1 MKKFF
6 ESRQKARDFAK
17 VENLKVCDAGTTAPK
32 GQRWFV
38 ELSETSE
45 KVSEIVQAVS
55 IKTQVVKKQQTL
67 SLKKS
72 KTTVKV
78 NSFSDLGWS
87 VKPKHNSNQLYQNNK
102 GRKHAVNVQVK
113 RSVKYLM
120 VNI

>member
-17 VENLKVCDAGTTAPK
+17 VENLKVCDAGTTALK

-45 KVSEIVQAVS
+45 KVSEVVQAV
-55 IKTQVVKKQQTL
+55 KTPVVKKQQTL

-78 NSFSDLGWS
+78 NSFSDLGQL
-87 VKPKHNSNQLYQNNK
+87 VKPKNNASQLYQNNK
-102 GRKHAVNVQVK
+102 GRKHAVNVQIE
-113 RSVKYLM
+113 RSVKSLM
-120 VNI
+120 VAI

>member
-38 ELSETSE
+38 ELSEKALE
-45 KVSEIVQAVS
+45 VVQV
-55 IKTQVVKKQQTL
+55 KTPVIKKQQTL
-67 SLKKS
+67 SLKKN
-72 KTTVKV
+72 KKTVKV
-78 NSFSDLGWS
+78 NSFSDLGQL
-87 VKPKHNSNQLYQNNK
+87 VKPKHNTNQLYQNNK
-102 GRKHAVNVQVK
+102 GHKHAVNVQVK
-113 RSVKYLM
+113 RSVKALM